1 MLAPLAKTTIW
12 ILRFFQWSFA
22 VIIMAVTA
30 YFIHQF
36 RSFSFHSPRET
47 VVPLIFSILAI
58 IFTTF
63 SIIGLYFLS
72 FQTQLLSTFLDIIL
86 WVGYLASAGLLRR
99 NYHIRGRNNQLWQR
113 LYYGRT
119 SIGQRPHGFK
129 ANVLLKLLTA
139 LVVIQVIFFFFTM
152 LLQLWVAKKNRD
164 QQRLSDTY
172 TEKRFSR
179 STAGSEVPPV
189 QDEGAVHYV

>member
-1 MLAPLAKTTIW
+1 MISPLAKSIIW
-12 ILRFFQWSFA
+12 VLRFFQWSFA

-36 RSFSFHSPRET
+36 RSFGYHGARET

-72 FQTQLLSTFLDIIL
+72 FSMQLLSTLLDIIL
-86 WVGYLASAGLLRR
+86 WVGYLASAGLLRH
-99 NYHIRGRNNQLWQR
+99 NYHVRGRNNLLWQK

-119 SIGQRPHGFK
+119 SVGQRPRGSRNN
-129 ANVLLKLLTA
+129 ALVQLLAA
-139 LVVIQVIFFFFTM
+139 LVVIQVILFFFTM

-164 QQRLSDTY
+164 QQRLSGT
-172 TEKRFSR
+172 TKRFSR
-179 STAGSEVPPV
+179 STAGSEVTPMA
-189 QDEGAVHYV
+189 DTGGVHHV